1 MTDRPILFSG
11 PMILAILAGKKTQT
25 RRSVRNIGA
34 LEQRFGRIHVCDSRT
49 GLSAACPYGVPGDLL
64 WVRETFWVSGGAI
77 VYRANEPALQVMW
90 KPSIYMPH
98 EISRI
103 TLEVIGVRVERLQ
116 DISDDDAKA
125 EGIDCPS
132 YPETVMNP
140 YATYFPMVWDRINGK
155 RAPWSTNP
163 WIWRVEFRRL
173 L

>member
-1 MTDRPILFSG
+1 
-11 PMILAILAGKKTQT
+11 
-25 RRSVRNIGA
+25 
-34 LEQRFGRIHVCDSRT
+34 
-49 GLSAACPYGVPGDLL
+49 
-64 WVRETFWVSGGAI
+64 
-77 VYRANEPALQVMW
+77 MW